1 MSRSVDKL
9 TGSFDLPIIAMN
21 TYEFIADSVVRRV
34 AARPSRVLD
43 YGCGAGEI
51 IEVLRARGIDAWGCD
66 VFYEGGD
73 CSSQIS
79 AQLRPF
85 IRRIEGTVIPYEDCG
100 FDIVLS
106 NQVFEHV
113 PDMEA
118 ALREIA
124 RVLKPGGTALNVFP
138 DRGVWR
144 EGHCGIPFLHRF
156 PKNTTLRIYYAALLR
171 ASGMGYHKRNL
182 TAMQWAKDFCQW
194 LDNWTYYRSGL
205 EIHER
210 FSRLIGT
217 TTHAEEEWLRAR
229 FDGRFDALPTA
240 LQRFIVRKMAGL
252 TLLSVK
258 DKH

>member
-1 MSRSVDKL
+1 
-9 TGSFDLPIIAMN
+9 MN
-21 TYEFIADSVVRRV
+21 TYEFVANLVMRRV
-34 AARPSRVLD
+34 AGRPWRVLD

-51 IEVLRARGIDAWGCD
+51 VKFLRDRRMDAWGCD

-73 CSSQIS
+73 SSRDVP
-79 AQLRPF
+79 AELRRF
-85 IRRIEGTVIPYEDCG
+85 IRRMESSVIPYEDSG

-118 ALREIA
+118 ALREIT
-124 RVLKPGGTALNVFP
+124 RVLKPGGIAINVFP

-156 PKNTTLRIYYAALLR
+156 PKQTTLRVYYAAFLR
-171 ASGMGYHKRNL
+171 ATGMGHHKKNL
-182 TAMQWAKDFCQW
+182 TAIQWSKDFCEW
-194 LDNWTYYRSGL
+194 LDKWTYYRSRS
-205 EIHER
+205 EIHELFR
-210 FSRLIGT
+210 RLIGT

-229 FDGRFDALPTA
+229 FDGRFDVLPTA
-240 LQRFIVRKMAGL
+240 LQRFIVRKMAGM

-258 DKH
+258 DAP